1 MGAVKQQL
9 EMIDL
14 FVQHFC
20 DGELSAAKLEH
31 YVFFVRDMATGKVS
45 QYGLKVVQFDD
56 RWLSVSHNYDT
67 GETTLEDMDDLA
79 PPPWSAWVAESEACH
94 EAIFRLP
101 GLIVEID

>member
-1 MGAVKQQL
+1 MGAIKQQL

-20 DGELSAAKLEH
+20 DGQLTAAKLEH
-31 YVFFVRDMATGKVS
+31 YVFFVRNAVTGKVF
-45 QYGLKVVQFDD
+45 QYGIKVIQFDD
-56 RWLSVSHNYDT
+56 RWLSVYHNYDA
-67 GETTLEDMDDLA
+67 GETNMEELDDLA
-79 PPPWSAWVAESEACH
+79 PTPWASWVAESEACH